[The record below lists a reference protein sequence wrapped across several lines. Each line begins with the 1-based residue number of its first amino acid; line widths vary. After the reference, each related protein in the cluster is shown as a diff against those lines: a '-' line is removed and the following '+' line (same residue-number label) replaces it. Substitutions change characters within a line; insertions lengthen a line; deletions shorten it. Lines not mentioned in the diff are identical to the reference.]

1 MNRNKN
7 RFRTKNLNLAAF
19 LLASEKVTLADIDKS
34 NPKEFWFVFDDR
46 NTCESLENDFWN
58 DKASINPKRILY
70 ALSELKDQMF
80 N

>member
-1 MNRNKN
+1 MNTIKN

-19 LLASEKVTLADIDKS
+19 LLASKKVNLAEVDKS
-34 NPKEFWFVFDDR
+34 NPREIYFVFE
-46 NTCESLENDFWN
+46 NEYVCKELENNFWN
-58 DKASINPKRILY
+58 DEASINPKRILY